1 MGFLKV
7 KGVLA
12 TKVLLFIIASG
23 ISDFFF
29 FFCNDEMFG
38 TLSHTS
44 QTKG

>member
-29 FFCNDEMFG
+29 FCNDEMFG